1 MIWRKAMSKY
11 EVQEFCLC
19 GGWTNTWS
27 YEEDGKT
34 ISTTYDTEEDAEAD
48 LKDFFRQMR
57 KAVKNKEMEDVPDT
71 EDFRI
76 VEIKA

>member
-1 MIWRKAMSKY
+1 MKY

-27 YEEDGKT
+27 DEDGA
-34 ISTTYDTEEDAEAD
+34 STFQTKEQAEAELDWFLHNMLEEVEAGNMEDA
-48 LKDFFRQMR
+48 
-57 KAVKNKEMEDVPDT
+57 PDR

-76 VEIKA
+76 VEVS

>member
-1 MIWRKAMSKY
+1 MRY

-27 YEEDGKT
+27 DEDGA
-34 ISTTYDTEEDAEAD
+34 TTFDTQEQAQAELDLHFTEMQEEFEEGN
-48 LKDFFRQMR
+48 MP
-57 KAVKNKEMEDVPDT
+57 DVPDR

-76 VEIKA
+76 VEVN

>member
-1 MIWRKAMSKY
+1 MAY
-11 EVQEFCLC
+11 EVQEYCLC

-27 YEEDGKT
+27 YEENGKT

-57 KAVKNKEMEDVPDT
+57 KAVKNKEMEDVPDA

>member
-1 MIWRKAMSKY
+1 MAY

-27 YEEDGKT
+27 YEDDSGET
-34 ISTTYDTEEDAEAD
+34 IPITFDTKKDAEAE
-48 LKDFFRQMR
+48 LGYFFEQM
-57 KAVKNKEMEDVPDT
+57 KEAFDDGHMPDIPDR

-76 VEIKA
+76 VKIND

>member
-1 MIWRKAMSKY
+1 MKASRY

-27 YEEDGKT
+27 YEEEGGET
-34 ISTTYDTEEDAEAD
+34 VPSFFDTKEEAEAELD
-48 LKDFFRQMR
+48 WFLQEMLE
-57 KAVKNKEMEDVPDT
+57 AVEEGNMEDCPDK

-76 VEIKA
+76 VKIS

>member
-1 MIWRKAMSKY
+1 MVY

-27 YEEDGKT
+27 YEDWSGKD
-34 ISTTYDTEEDAEAD
+34 IPTTFDTKEDAEAELD
-48 LKDFFRQMR
+48 YFFEQMTEEF
-57 KAVKNKEMEDVPDT
+57 NNGNIEDIPDR

-76 VEIKA
+76 VKIDK

>member
-1 MIWRKAMSKY
+1 MKY

-27 YEEDGKT
+27 DEDGA
-34 ISTTYDTEEDAEAD
+34 STFQTKEQAESELDWFLQEMQEAVEEG
-48 LKDFFRQMR
+48 
-57 KAVKNKEMEDVPDT
+57 NMEDVPDR

-76 VEIKA
+76 VEVA

>member
-1 MIWRKAMSKY
+1 MAY
-11 EVQEFCLC
+11 EVQEYCLC

-27 YEEDGKT
+27 YEENGKT
-34 ISTTYDTEEDAEAD
+34 ISTTYDTEKDAEAD

-57 KAVKNKEMEDVPDT
+57 KAVKNKEMEDVPDA

>member
-1 MIWRKAMSKY
+1 MSKY

-27 YEEDGKT
+27 YEENGKT

-71 EDFRI
+71 EDFSI
-76 VEIKA
+76 VEIKAQPIRLF

>member
-1 MIWRKAMSKY
+1 MSRY

-27 YEEDGKT
+27 YEEEGGKT
-34 ISTTYDTEEDAEAD
+34 VPSFFDTKEEAEAELD
-48 LKDFFRQMR
+48 WFL
-57 KAVKNKEMEDVPDT
+57 KEMLEAVEEGNMEDFPEK

-76 VEIKA
+76 VKIS